1 MIRDEFIK
9 QQKEKSLSN
18 REMEKI
24 RKFGE
29 RAFYT
34 TQINNIVNYSKVL
47 NFSCIILSIML
58 VLPVF
63 MLVVGFIADGFSSSV
78 LLYTII
84 VAVIL
89 FAVLGWFF
97 ILKPMWKKKLV
108 KYKNALEQV
117 REKEL
122 QKQRQIYNKFVK

>member
-47 NFSCIILSIML
+47 NFSCIILSVML

-117 REKEL
+117 REKEI

>member
-9 QQKEKSLSN
+9 QQKEKNLSN

-47 NFSCIILSIML
+47 NFSCIILAVML

-63 MLVVGFIADGFSSSV
+63 MLVVGYIADGFSSSV

-84 VAVIL
+84 VAIIL
-89 FAVLGWFF
+89 VAVLSWFF
-97 ILKPMWKKKLV
+97 ILKPFWKKKIV
-108 KYKNALEQV
+108 KYKKALEEV

-122 QKQRQIYNKFVK
+122 QKQREIYNKFVK

>member
-34 TQINNIVNYSKVL
+34 TQISNITNYSKVL
-47 NFSCIILSIML
+47 NFSCIILAVML

-63 MLVVGFIADGFSSSV
+63 MLVVGYVTDGFSSSV

-84 VAVIL
+84 VAIIL
-89 FAVLGWFF
+89 LAVLGWFF
-97 ILKPMWKKKLV
+97 ILKPVWKKKVV
-108 KYKNALEQV
+108 KYKNALEEV

>member
-47 NFSCIILSIML
+47 NFSCIILSVML

>member
-47 NFSCIILSIML
+47 NFSCIILAVML

>member
-47 NFSCIILSIML
+47 NFSCIILSVML

-84 VAVIL
+84 VAVIF

-117 REKEL
+117 REKEI